1 MDVETVHV
9 DGDIRLGQ
17 FLKLAGTAESGAH
30 ARELLTE
37 GEVQVNGEVE
47 MRRGRQ
53 LATGDLVVVARPTGE
68 VHLRVG

>member
-17 FLKLAGTAESGAH
+17 FLKLGGAAESGAH

-37 GEVQVNGEVE
+37 GEVTVNGEVE
-47 MRRGRQ
+47 TRRGRQ
-53 LATGDLVVVARPTGE
+53 LASGDLVVVARPDGE
-68 VHLRVG
+68 VGLRVG